1 MPGVLYLSKVERT
14 IMLDCRDIV
23 RCDETV
29 LRLGFVPVETTLTKQ
44 MMIYRQSEM
53 FNPLNL
59 LVNTIEGRRI
69 LLNEILAFRG
79 DFFVGG
85 SLCKA

>member
-1 MPGVLYLSKVERT
+1 M
-14 IMLDCRDIV
+14 
-23 RCDETV
+23 
-29 LRLGFVPVETTLTKQ
+29 LRLGFVPAEVLLKKQ
-44 MMIYRQSEM
+44 MAVYRQSEM

-69 LLNEILAFRG
+69 LSIEILAFRG

-85 SLCKA
+85 NLCQA

>member
-1 MPGVLYLSKVERT
+1 
-14 IMLDCRDIV
+14 MLGSDVTARLCACRNVAD
-23 RCDETV
+23 DADGGFSTV
-29 LRLGFVPVETTLTKQ
+29 GK
-44 MMIYRQSEM
+44 

-69 LLNEILAFRG
+69 LSIEILAFRG

-85 SLCKA
+85 NLCQA

>member
-1 MPGVLYLSKVERT
+1 MAV
-14 IMLDCRDIV
+14 
-23 RCDETV
+23 
-29 LRLGFVPVETTLTKQ
+29 
-44 MMIYRQSEM
+44 YRQSRM

-69 LLNEILAFRG
+69 LSNEILAFRE

-85 SLCKA
+85 NLCRA